1 MFRFCFCFGHFN
13 YVSRFHAAGLGATT
27 QAPSQQHALHLD
39 WLMVLRRQ
47 RKPRA
52 ISAVFTADIFCLP
65 ASCCH
70 FIEPNAYPLL
80 RRQRAHFSFGAV
92 VYGTCCL
99 SPPLEAR
106 QLHSSPLLFF
116 PLCVAAAAAA
126 AGPGSAQL
134 GSSPL
139 LLSAAETGSG
149 LSGQSWAVIGR
160 FQSWLL
166 IG

>member
-1 MFRFCFCFGHFN
+1 MFCFCFCFGHFN

-116 PLCVAAAAAA
+116 PPLRGSGCCCGRITLGP
-126 AGPGSAQL
+126 AGLFS
-134 GSSPL
+134 SSPL
-139 LLSAAETGSG
+139 SFAWQRLLGPDQA
-149 LSGQSWAVIGR
+149 
-160 FQSWLL
+160 
-166 IG
+166 